1 MERTG
6 TCKPPLKPVLR
17 QPHGVT
23 LETESH
29 VMSAPKKSAVV
40 VDPSQSLLK
49 INEVAALCRVS
60 VSCVR
65 AWRFAR
71 KIPFVQLNG
80 KNLLFKR
87 ADVDAFIDHNTVP
100 AKAGR

>member
-1 MERTG
+1 
-6 TCKPPLKPVLR
+6 
-17 QPHGVT
+17 
-23 LETESH
+23 
-29 VMSAPKKSAVV
+29 MSAPKKSVVV
-40 VDPSQSLLK
+40 VDPNQPLLK

-87 ADVDAFIDHNTVP
+87 SDVDAFIEKSVVP
-100 AKAGR
+100 AKVAR

>member
-1 MERTG
+1 MR
-6 TCKPPLKPVLR
+6 V
-17 QPHGVT
+17 
-23 LETESH
+23 
-29 VMSAPKKSAVV
+29 PKKTAVV
-40 VDPSQSLLK
+40 VDPNQQFLK

-87 ADVDAFIDHNTVP
+87 ADVEAFIEQHITP
-100 AKAGR
+100 AKTPRGVAA

>member
-1 MERTG
+1 
-6 TCKPPLKPVLR
+6 
-17 QPHGVT
+17 
-23 LETESH
+23 
-29 VMSAPKKSAVV
+29 MSAPKKSAVV

-49 INEVAALCRVS
+49 ITEVAALCRVS

-87 ADVDAFIDHNTVP
+87 TDVEAFIEKSLMP
-100 AKAGR
+100 AKVSR

>member
-1 MERTG
+1 MDGFKARTI
-6 TCKPPLKPVLR
+6 TSRK
-17 QPHGVT
+17 
-23 LETESH
+23 ESSMVH
-29 VMSAPKKSAVV
+29 PKKSLAIV
-40 VDPSQSLLK
+40 VDPNLSLLK

-87 ADVDAFIDHNTVP
+87 SDVEAFIERNTVP
-100 AKAGR
+100 AKKSAGVL

>member
-1 MERTG
+1 LSNQR
-6 TCKPPLKPVLR
+6 KNP
-17 QPHGVT
+17 
-23 LETESH
+23 
-29 VMSAPKKSAVV
+29 AVV
-40 VDPSQSLLK
+40 VDPNQSFLK

-80 KNLLFKR
+80 KNLLFR
-87 ADVDAFIDHNTVP
+87 RTDVDAFIERNTVS
-100 AKAGR
+100 AKQVRT

>member
-1 MERTG
+1 MANRRKT
-6 TCKPPLKPVLR
+6 P
-17 QPHGVT
+17 
-23 LETESH
+23 
-29 VMSAPKKSAVV
+29 AVA
-40 VDPSQSLLK
+40 VDPNQAYLR

-71 KIPFVQLNG
+71 KLPFVQLNG

-87 ADVDAFIDHNTVP
+87 ADVEAFIERQTIP
-100 AKAGR
+100 AKVVRP

>member
-1 MERTG
+1 
-6 TCKPPLKPVLR
+6 
-17 QPHGVT
+17 
-23 LETESH
+23 
-29 VMSAPKKSAVV
+29 MSVPKKSVVV

-49 INEVAALCRVS
+49 INEVAALLRVS

-87 ADVDAFIDHNTVP
+87 ADVDAFIERSTVP
-100 AKAGR
+100 VAKVAR